1 MKGYGKL
8 VAGLVAAWFV
18 FALTASA
25 FNVFKNP
32 QNRVGV
38 AVAIAATV
46 PIVVFIAW
54 AVASH
59 NFRQFTLSLNPGVL
73 AFIQSWRVLGAVFVL
88 LEAQHVLPAVFA
100 LPAGYGDMAIGFT
113 APLVAVWLAVP
124 GHRASFLAWQLLG
137 ILDLVTAVGLG
148 TTAGLLDPSGPPM
161 VPLTVLPLSLIP
173 TFAVPLFLM
182 LHFISIA
189 QAKSWDAASAEVGHG
204 AAISPHE
211 RILN

>member
-1 MKGYGKL
+1 MKSYGKL
-8 VAGLVAAWFV
+8 VAGFVAAWFV

-25 FNVFKNP
+25 YHLFKNP
-32 QNRVGV
+32 NRIGV

-46 PIVVFIAW
+46 PIVVFLVW
-54 AVASH
+54 VAASKE
-59 NFRQFTLSLNPGVL
+59 FRQFTLSLNPRVL

-113 APLVAVWLAVP
+113 APLVALWLAVP
-124 GHRASFLAWQLLG
+124 RHRAGFIAWQSLG

-148 TTAGLLDPSGPPM
+148 VTAGLLDPSGPPM

-173 TFAVPLFLM
+173 TFGVPLFLI

-189 QAKSWDAASAEVGHG
+189 QAKSWDPVSAEVTHRP
-204 AAISPHE
+204 ALSQHE
-211 RILN
+211 HIFS